1 MVTSKVSGMLKEP
14 LDPIIQSE
22 MLAPN
27 LIRDFAA
34 ALPLIT
40 QINKAHVLM
49 LRQQE
54 ILSPEQAQ
62 QLAVAILDLEAAGPT
77 AFQLDPGRED
87 SYFNYEAALID
98 RIGSDIGGR
107 VHIARSRNDLYAT
120 MDRLRARNATIALC
134 NAMLDLRR
142 SLHEQATRHRDVI
155 MPGYTHLQPAQPVTF
170 GYHLAGFAHGLER
183 DYQRIVECLRRTNVS
198 PLGAGAM
205 AGTSFK
211 IDRDATAQLLGFDAV
226 GPHAQDCIASR
237 DYLVELLSAVTM
249 AATTLSRMAQDFFVM
264 TTYEFQTLELPDSVA
279 QTSSMMPQK
288 KNMSALEVLRA
299 SAAQVLGA
307 HVSALSG
314 LRATHYSFGFDACC
328 DPFRWTWDALDGARR
343 AFAVARVV
351 VEKCKPLPDRAI
363 ALARANFST
372 ATDLADLLVREA
384 GLAFREAHHLVGNV
398 VRAATTR
405 GLTAEQI
412 DADLIAQQA
421 SVVLGKS
428 IKLPASLVAQAV
440 DPSLVVQTRRNTG
453 GPSEHDMLAML
464 DGLNSRLATDR
475 DHLNRTTT
483 RLNEAET
490 ALERTFGALAERAV

>member
-1 MVTSKVSGMLKEP
+1 MTSKVSGMLKDP
-14 LDPIIQSE
+14 LDPIIQAE

-27 LIRDFAA
+27 LIRDFPA

-40 QINKAHVLM
+40 KINKAHVLM
-49 LRQQE
+49 LLARS
-54 ILSPEQAQ
+54 ILSNEHARR
-62 QLAVAILDLEAAGPT
+62 LAGAILDLEAAGPS
-77 AFQLDPGRED
+77 AFVLDPARED
-87 SYFNYEAALID
+87 PYFNYEATLIE
-98 RIGSDIGGR
+98 RVGSDIGGR

-120 MDRLRARNATIALC
+120 MDRLRARTATLAIC
-134 NAMLDLRR
+134 QVMLDLRQ
-142 SLHEQATRHRDVI
+142 SLNEQIAQFSSVV

-170 GYHLAGFAHGLER
+170 GYHLAGFAHALER
-183 DYQRIVECLRRTNVS
+183 DYQRIVECLSRTNVS

-205 AGTSFK
+205 AGTSFP
-211 IDRDATAQLLGFDAV
+211 IDREVTARSLGFEGV

-237 DYLVELLSAVTM
+237 DYLVELLSGLALT
-249 AATTLSRMAQDFFVM
+249 ATTLSRMAQDFFVM

-328 DPFRWTWDALDGARR
+328 DPFRWTWDALDGGRR
-343 AFAVARVV
+343 AVVVARVV
-351 VEKCKPLPDRAI
+351 VEKCRPRPERAL

-384 GLAFREAHHLVGNV
+384 GLSFREAHHLVGDV
-398 VRAATTR
+398 VRTASAR

-412 DADLIAQQA
+412 DADLVAEQA
-421 SVVLGKS
+421 KAMLGKS
-428 IKLPASLVAQAV
+428 VHLSADLVAQAV
-440 DPSLVVQTRRNTG
+440 DPELVVQARRNTG
-453 GPSEHDMLAML
+453 GPSNHDVRAML
-464 DGLNSRLATDR
+464 NGLNARLKADRSNLDGTISRLNQADAT
-475 DHLNRTTT
+475 
-483 RLNEAET
+483 
-490 ALERTFGALAERAV
+490 LENAIRALAGRAA

>member
-1 MVTSKVSGMLKEP
+1 MNSKVSGMLKEP

-22 MLAPN
+22 MLGPN
-27 LIRDFAA
+27 LIRDFPA

-54 ILSPEQAQ
+54 ILTLEQAQ
-62 QLAVAILDLEAAGPT
+62 QLAMAILDLEAAGPT
-77 AFQLDPGRED
+77 AFQLDPGLED
-87 SYFNYEAALID
+87 PYFNYEATLID
-98 RIGSDIGGR
+98 RVGPDFGGR

-120 MDRLRARNATIALC
+120 MDRLRARSATIVLC
-134 NAMLDLRR
+134 KAVLDLRR
-142 SLHEQATRHRDVI
+142 SLQEQATRHRAVI

-198 PLGAGAM
+198 PLGAGAI
-205 AGTSFK
+205 AGTSFN
-211 IDRDATAQLLGFDAV
+211 IDRHATARSLGFDAV
-226 GPHAQDCIASR
+226 SPHAQDCIASR
-237 DYLVELLSAVTM
+237 DHLVELLFVVTM

-299 SAAQVLGA
+299 CAAQVLGA

-328 DPFRWTWDALDGARR
+328 DPFRWTWDALDCGRR

-363 ALARANFST
+363 ALTRANFST

-384 GLAFREAHHLVGNV
+384 GLSFREAHRLVGDV
-398 VRAATTR
+398 VRAATSR
-405 GLTAEQI
+405 GLTADQI
-412 DADLIAQQA
+412 DPELIAEQS
-421 SVVLGKS
+421 SVMLGES
-428 IKLPASLVAQAV
+428 INLPASLVAQAV
-440 DPSLVVQTRRNTG
+440 DPSLVVQARRNTG
-453 GPSEHDMLAML
+453 GPSEHDMSAML
-464 DGLNSRLATDR
+464 DGLNSRLAADCDR
-475 DHLNRTTT
+475 LDRMMSQVK
-483 RLNEAET
+483 EAET
-490 ALERTFGALAERAV
+490 VLERTFRALAGRAT